1 MAVDPSV
8 FYTINV
14 VDTCSIWN
22 ILSSNLL
29 YNAAMTAKCTFSCTQ
44 FVYYECLH
52 KPRQKSSEEDFELQ
66 RRYKRERRKGKFS
79 KYHIA
84 IEDLH
89 NIEILERRK
98 KLSKGELSSIIFAKK
113 TQQAFMTDDQG
124 ARRLAEQVMDK
135 RKVQTTPHLFG
146 WLIYSDFLSDSDKDQ
161 IIKEHKLNG
170 RPLEKHFKKIYLKA
184 LELKLAHANVGI

>member
-29 YNAAMTAKCTFSCTQ
+29 CNAAKNAKCTFSCTQ
-44 FVYYECLH
+44 FVYYECLL
-52 KPRQKSSEEDFELQ
+52 KPRQKNSKEDFELQ
-66 RRYKRERRKGKFS
+66 ERYKRERRKGNFS

-89 NIEILERRK
+89 DIEILEMRK
-98 KLSKGELSSIIFAKK
+98 KLSKGELSSIVFAKK

-146 WLIYSDFLSDSDKDQ
+146 WLIYSGFLSDSDKDE
-161 IIKEHKLNG
+161 IIKEHKLNA
-170 RPLEKHFKKIYLKA
+170 RPLEEYFKKIYLKA

>member
-29 YNAAMTAKCTFSCTQ
+29 YKTAMNARCTFSCTQ

-52 KPRQKSSEEDFELQ
+52 KSRQENSEEDFELQ
-66 RRYKRERRKGKFS
+66 RRFRRERKKGHFD
-79 KYHIA
+79 KYHIS
-84 IEDLH
+84 IEDLQDV
-89 NIEILERRK
+89 EILENRK
-98 KLSKGELSSIIFAKK
+98 KLSKGELSSIVFAKK
-113 TQQAFMTDDQG
+113 TQQAFITDDQG
-124 ARRLAEQVMDK
+124 ARRLAEQVIEK
-135 RKVQTTPHLFG
+135 TKVQTTPHLFG
-146 WLIYSDFLSDSDKDQ
+146 WLIYSGLLSDSDKDE

-170 RPLEKHFKKIYLKA
+170 RPLEEYFKEIYLKA
-184 LELKLAHANVGI
+184 LQLKLAHAKT